1 VEVHKFADRG
11 TLPLE
16 GFAMR
21 DNGFDRTIERNDV
34 QKWRFLIKEYE
45 EVKSGRS
52 RTFGSVGAFY
62 RHHGTCSQTFRKY
75 YNRYLS
81 SGHENDLLP
90 QKRGPRWAARRM
102 SAAVEAEIA
111 AARRLGLNRYE
122 IYAALT
128 ERRPDP
134 PSASAIYRALK
145 RQGMN
150 RRDKPMQEEKH
161 RIIRESAGE
170 FGHVDLHRVPRDAF
184 LDPPQGDVH
193 LVGVVCTCARL
204 AWAEIVIGKKA
215 LAVMFQTLKALN
227 TLHRRYG
234 LHFGEVLTDNG
245 AEFAARTKPAEHPFE
260 AMLLNLG
267 VKHRYTRPYRPQT
280 NGRIERLWRTLSDDM
295 IEGTTF
301 DDLDHFADEIFQY
314 MIYYNEMRP
323 HQALGG
329 IPTKAFLAT
338 LTHD

>member
-1 VEVHKFADRG
+1 
-11 TLPLE
+11 
-16 GFAMR
+16 
-21 DNGFDRTIERNDV
+21 
-34 QKWRFLIKEYE
+34 
-45 EVKSGRS
+45 
-52 RTFGSVGAFY
+52 
-62 RHHGTCSQTFRKY
+62 
-75 YNRYLS
+75 
-81 SGHENDLLP
+81 
-90 QKRGPRWAARRM
+90 M
-102 SAAVEAEIA
+102 STAVEAEIA

-122 IYAALT
+122 IYAVLA

-150 RRDKPMQEEKH
+150 RRDKPMQEEKR
-161 RIIRESAGE
+161 RIIRERAGE
-170 FGHVDLHRVPRDAF
+170 LGHVDLHRVPRDAF
-184 LDPPQGDVH
+184 LDPPQGDIH

-227 TLHRRYG
+227 TLHQRYG
-234 LHFGEVLTDNG
+234 LRFGEVLTDNG

-280 NGRIERLWRTLSDDM
+280 NGKIERFWRTLGDDM

-301 DDLDHFADEIFQY
+301 NDLDHFANELFQY

-329 IPTKAFLAT
+329 IPPKAFLAT
-338 LTHD
+338 LTYD